1 MTPPPPVASPGY
13 HMRSPSPIEPLHQQ
27 GYELEDRPYHDDGQ
41 RPLEI
46 PMGPGPGGYLSPGDR
61 MQVQPT
67 VSATEVGDLQ
77 RKLATDHHSSTLSR
91 TSSIHLDTTR
101 RTMSNTNTT
110 QTGTTHVDL
119 RQDSIRTATIQST
132 QENIT
137 TRITTIPTILK
148 VNTPPMSMSMVMIS
162 HITGRTSPTVSPFS
176 KPTARMV
183 RILVMSTLRRRLS
196 TNP

>member
-1 MTPPPPVASPGY
+1 
-13 HMRSPSPIEPLHQQ
+13 
-27 GYELEDRPYHDDGQ
+27 
-41 RPLEI
+41 
-46 PMGPGPGGYLSPGDR
+46 
-61 MQVQPT
+61 
-67 VSATEVGDLQ
+67 
-77 RKLATDHHSSTLSR
+77 
-91 TSSIHLDTTR
+91 
-101 RTMSNTNTT
+101 MSNTNTT